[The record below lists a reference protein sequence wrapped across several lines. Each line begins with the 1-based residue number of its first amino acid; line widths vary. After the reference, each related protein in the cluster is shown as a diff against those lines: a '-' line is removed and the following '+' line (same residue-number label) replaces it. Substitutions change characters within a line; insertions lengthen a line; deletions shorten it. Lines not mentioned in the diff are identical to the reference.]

1 MIRRRRDSARGQG
14 TVEFAL
20 VLPIFMLLVFA
31 IIDGGRVV
39 YANNELAQ
47 ATRVVARVASTAC
60 FQTTPSCDVSSGPI
74 AAAIASQRSSA
85 LVAATWTVSC
95 FDTATNAAS
104 AICKTGDRVVVAASS
119 PFGFVTPVAS
129 SIGSVTVGS
138 RTEQE
143 ILQ

>member
-1 MIRRRRDSARGQG
+1 M
-14 TVEFAL
+14 VEFAL
-20 VLPIFMLLVFA
+20 VLPIFMLLLFG

-47 ATRVVARVASTAC
+47 ATRIVARVASTAC
-60 FQTTPSCDVSSGPI
+60 FETTPACDKTTGPI
-74 AAAIASQRSSA
+74 AAAITSQRSSG

-95 FDTATNAAS
+95 INPATNTARTNAG
-104 AICKTGDRVVVAASS
+104 ADICKIGDRIAVSASS